1 MAAQAHNTLKRYTT
15 LSNAIDILTQRRLTL
30 LSPATWQDQNDI
42 AYMKAYCRHKA
53 LDAIYAAC
61 FTQSAETFHHWGV
74 FASGSES
81 VRVDFNKSALLD
93 SLQHSPGYD
102 WRDVEYRTLN
112 VLKAH
117 SVLVDD
123 LPYLK
128 RHAFKDER
136 EFRLLY
142 AGPSAH
148 PVVHYVPIDITW
160 VTGITLSPWLPE
172 NLIDVLKSALRT
184 LSNCPSIKL
193 QRTNLRSHPDWIAAA
208 DKAQPH
214 AGAT

>member
-15 LSNAIDILTQRRLTL
+15 LSNAIDIVTQKRLTL
-30 LSPATWQDQNDI
+30 LSPVTWQDQNDI
-42 AYMKAYCRHKA
+42 AFMKAYCQHKN

-93 SLQHSPGYD
+93 GLSGRPGYD
-102 WRDVEYRTLN
+102 WRDVEYRTLRAI
-112 VLKAH
+112 KADP
-117 SVLVDD
+117 VRIDD
-123 LPYLK
+123 LPYVK

-142 AGPSAH
+142 AGAETHPIAH
-148 PVVHYVPIDITW
+148 YIPIDIAW

-172 NLIDVLKSALRT
+172 NLIDVIKSALRT
-184 LSNCPSIKL
+184 LSNNRSIKL
-193 QRTNLRSHPDWIAAA
+193 QRTNLRNHPDWIAAA
-208 DKAQPH
+208 SH
-214 AGAT
+214 ATPTPTAG